1 MSSVKCIT
9 ISNIFDESKIL
20 FYDLFSGIMQP
31 DLYFLKSLGPQK
43 ILYENLQRSI
53 LTCLQKLQV
62 CILSCN
68 WLSQLNYIKHKI
80 IFFCIFYDTNVF
92 FSTCVVI
99 VTLLCVFVLAQINL
113 FWQKMFQEA
122 CSALTLKSHIQI
134 YIEEE
139 KILQKKHHWFKR

>member
-1 MSSVKCIT
+1 MNQNFNFMT
-9 ISNIFDESKIL
+9 I
-20 FYDLFSGIMQP
+20 FSGIMQP

-68 WLSQLNYIKHKI
+68 WLSQLDYIKHKL
-80 IFFCIFYDTNVF
+80 IFFVSFMTQMCF

-113 FWQKMFQEA
+113 FWHKMFQEA

-134 YIEEE
+134 YIKEE
-139 KILQKKHHWFKR
+139 KMQKKTSLV